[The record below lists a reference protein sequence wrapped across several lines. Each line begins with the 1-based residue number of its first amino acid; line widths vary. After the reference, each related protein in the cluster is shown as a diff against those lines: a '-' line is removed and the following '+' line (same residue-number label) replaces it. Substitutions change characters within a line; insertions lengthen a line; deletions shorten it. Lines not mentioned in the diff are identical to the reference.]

1 MLVGCGGGTWLI
13 TRAGLRM
20 VLIAGLMALMLSA
33 GLWLS
38 VALGAVMPARWL
50 AVVAVIAGS
59 VGSGSASVCAMS
71 LAMRFARRGDQPATD
86 MTAVQSSRDLG
97 EMAAA
102 SAAAALAGAGGY
114 GLAFGL
120 AMAVAVGTAVMAWR
134 VRLSDIGG

>member
-1 MLVGCGGGTWLI
+1 
-13 TRAGLRM
+13 
-20 VLIAGLMALMLSA
+20 
-33 GLWLS
+33 
-38 VALGAVMPARWL
+38 
-50 AVVAVIAGS
+50 
-59 VGSGSASVCAMS
+59 
-71 LAMRFARRGDQPATD
+71 MRFARRGDQPATD